1 VRAQVGACIL
11 GCTLAALLGAAV
23 TILVNNHRAA
33 EAWQARVSALQG
45 QVCKAYEELYVRGDR
60 PQHALYS
67 QVCSTP
73 AGPCG
78 ERTADMVQPP
88 NTDFSAS
95 CRRDVSVCM
104 QAVDTA
110 SCRFREVCQLRCF
123 RDSQRC
129 AVCGHAY

>member
-1 VRAQVGACIL
+1 MRAQVGACIL

-95 CRRDVSVCM
+95 CRRDVACRRLTPPA
-104 QAVDTA
+104 AVSGRSA
-110 SCRFREVCQLRCF
+110 SCDAFAIPSGAQF
-123 RDSQRC
+123 
-129 AVCGHAY
+129 AVMRTD